1 MKLYHTGYQ
10 EIRIPDLTVGRKNAD
25 FGQGFY
31 LTPDRAFAERW
42 AQESRNALP
51 RVNHY
56 SFFLEGLRVQHFT
69 RDSDWFGYIRANRAD
84 HPDRL
89 ADRDVIIGPI
99 ANDTLYD
106 TLGIMTSGL
115 LTDEQSLTL
124 LRLGPAYTQIVLKT
138 PRAAARLRW
147 LCARPLE
154 TEKTISCRETLRQE
168 ELRYQEAIAQK
179 MEALLED

>member
-1 MKLYHTGYQ
+1 M
-10 EIRIPDLTVGRKNAD
+10 
-25 FGQGFY
+25 
-31 LTPDRAFAERW
+31 
-42 AQESRNALP
+42 
-51 RVNHY
+51 
-56 SFFLEGLRVQHFT
+56 
-69 RDSDWFGYIRANRAD
+69 
-84 HPDRL
+84 
-89 ADRDVIIGPI
+89 IIGPI